1 MLVANSVMV
10 APAARVSD
18 VSKVVAPVT
27 SRAPVMF
34 VSVNSSISPV
44 PLASNSKSAL
54 VIFVVIVLF
63 LILILSIVVSPVIV
77 GVVICG
83 EVNVSA
89 VLSSPY
95 NSVKFSFIF

>member
-1 MLVANSVMV
+1 MGTLVSLVPSDVLVANSVMV

-63 LILILSIVVSPVIV
+63 LILIVVVLLDNFLSFHLMIPHSP
-77 GVVICG
+77 
-83 EVNVSA
+83 E
-89 VLSSPY
+89 
-95 NSVKFSFIF
+95 